1 MKLNVPERLKLLEII
16 PEESTYSGIKDIYMT
31 NLLLNLTGDEAEQIE
46 AVHGEGV
53 ITWNMDKAL
62 ALIVDIPMGEWMT
75 NTIRLVL
82 RELDHKGELN
92 AAEITLFEKFI
103 MDYE

>member
-1 MKLNVPERLKLLEII
+1 MKLNVLERLRLLEIM

-31 NLLLNLTGDEAEQIE
+31 NLLLNLTGDEAEEID
-46 AVHGEGV
+46 AVHKDGV
-53 ITWNMDKAL
+53 ITWNVDKAMG
-62 ALIVDIPMGEWMT
+62 LIVDIPMGEWMT

-82 RELDHKGELN
+82 REMDHKGDLN